1 MAKCALAFLLFY
13 VTHLKPH
20 NKTCMLSQQ
29 QLTQL
34 QTDESIRIISQRES
48 RYQYYGLL
56 EEYQLHPPSIINNLS
71 YNKLN
76 SYQHFLFKRVLHG
89 LNVYTKEEIET
100 LHWDKKRRIS
110 KVWRRSQREINAW
123 KQTICNRR
131 INDFFRRTFHGPTAE
146 YIISVPEDEIL
157 EDYNNT
163 LSLKDLGITYED
175 VILRFM
181 SKGLLPK
188 NFFTLKE
195 NDNQKSISQTIKG

>member
-1 MAKCALAFLLFY
+1 
-13 VTHLKPH
+13 
-20 NKTCMLSQQ
+20 MLSKE

-34 QTDESIRIISQRES
+34 ETNESIIIISQRES

-56 EEYQLHPPSIINNLS
+56 EEYQLHPASIINNLS

-89 LNVYTKEEIET
+89 LNVYSQIEVET

-123 KQTICNRR
+123 KQTICNKRV
-131 INDFFRRTFHGPTAE
+131 NDLFRKTFSGVTAE

-163 LSLKDLGITYED
+163 FSLKDLGITYED

-181 SKGLLPK
+181 SKGLLPR

-195 NDNQKSISQTIKG
+195 NDNQKSISQIIKA

>member
-1 MAKCALAFLLFY
+1 
-13 VTHLKPH
+13 
-20 NKTCMLSQQ
+20 MLSQE

-34 QTDESIRIISQRES
+34 QTDESVRLISLRES

-71 YNKLN
+71 YSKLN

-123 KQTICNRR
+123 KQIICNKRV
-131 INDFFRRTFHGPTAE
+131 NDFFRATFHGPTAE
-146 YIISVPEDEIL
+146 YIISVPEDEVM

-188 NFFTLKE
+188 NFFTLKA

>member
-1 MAKCALAFLLFY
+1 
-13 VTHLKPH
+13 
-20 NKTCMLSQQ
+20 MLSQE

-34 QTDESIRIISQRES
+34 QLNNSMKVISQRES

-56 EEYQLHPPSIINNLS
+56 EEYQSHASSIINNLV

-110 KVWRRSQREINAW
+110 KVWRRSQREINVW
-123 KQTICNRR
+123 KQTICSKMV
-131 INDFFRRTFHGPTAE
+131 NDYFRRTFHGPAAE
-146 YIISVPEDEIL
+146 YILSLPEDEIL

-163 LSLKDLGITYED
+163 MSFKDLGISYED

-188 NFFTLKE
+188 NFFTLKA
-195 NDNQKSISQTIKG
+195 NDNQKSISQVIQG

>member
-1 MAKCALAFLLFY
+1 
-13 VTHLKPH
+13 
-20 NKTCMLSQQ
+20 MLSQE
-29 QLTQL
+29 QLNQL
-34 QTDESIRIISQRES
+34 QTNESVRIISLRES

-56 EEYQLHPPSIINNLS
+56 EEYQLHPPSIINNLC

-89 LNVYTKEEIET
+89 LNVYSKEEIET

-123 KQTICNRR
+123 KQIICNKKV
-131 INDFFRRTFHGPTAE
+131 NDFFRATFHGPTAE

-163 LSLKDLGITYED
+163 LSLKDLGISYED

-188 NFFTLKE
+188 NFFTLKA
-195 NDNQKSISQTIKG
+195 NDNQKSISQVIQG

>member
-1 MAKCALAFLLFY
+1 
-13 VTHLKPH
+13 
-20 NKTCMLSQQ
+20 MLSQE

-34 QTDESIRIISQRES
+34 QTDESVRLISLRES

-56 EEYQLHPPSIINNLS
+56 EEYQLHPASIINNLS
-71 YNKLN
+71 YSKLN

-123 KQTICNRR
+123 KQIICNKRV
-131 INDFFRRTFHGPTAE
+131 NDFFRATFHGPTAE
-146 YIISVPEDEIL
+146 YIISVPEDEVM

-163 LSLKDLGITYED
+163 LSLKDLGISYED

-188 NFFTLKE
+188 NFFTLKA
-195 NDNQKSISQTIKG
+195 NDNQKSISQVIKD

>member
-1 MAKCALAFLLFY
+1 
-13 VTHLKPH
+13 
-20 NKTCMLSQQ
+20 MLSQE

-34 QTDESIRIISQRES
+34 QTNESVRIMSLRES

-89 LNVYTKEEIET
+89 LNVYSKEEIET

-123 KQTICNRR
+123 KQIICNKKV
-131 INDFFRRTFHGPTAE
+131 NDFFRATFHGPTAE

-163 LSLKDLGITYED
+163 LSLKDLGISYED

-188 NFFTLKE
+188 NFFTLKA
-195 NDNQKSISQTIKG
+195 NDNQKSISQVIQG

>member
-1 MAKCALAFLLFY
+1 
-13 VTHLKPH
+13 
-20 NKTCMLSQQ
+20 MLSQE

-34 QTDESIRIISQRES
+34 QTDESISIISHRES

-56 EEYQLHPPSIINNLS
+56 EEYQLHPASIINNLS
-71 YNKLN
+71 YSKLN

-123 KQTICNRR
+123 KQTICNKKIIDLLRK
-131 INDFFRRTFHGPTAE
+131 TFHGPTAE
-146 YIISVPEDEIL
+146 CIIAIPEDEIL

-163 LSLKDLGITYED
+163 FTLKDLGITYED

-195 NDNQKSISQTIKG
+195 NDNQKSISQIITA

>member
-1 MAKCALAFLLFY
+1 
-13 VTHLKPH
+13 
-20 NKTCMLSQQ
+20 MLSQE

-34 QTDESIRIISQRES
+34 QTDESKNIISLRES

-89 LNVYTKEEIET
+89 LNVYDKQEIET

-123 KQTICNRR
+123 KQTICNKK

-163 LSLKDLGITYED
+163 LTLKDLGITYED
-175 VILRFM
+175 LILRFM
-181 SKGLLPK
+181 SRGLLPK

-195 NDNQKSISQTIKG
+195 NDNQKGISQTIKD